1 MRLITPVA
9 TTTQARSG
17 FALVIALSLMTFMLL
32 LVLSI
37 TSFVVVEQRSANI
50 AKQQL
55 AAKQNA
61 LFGLQIAVGK
71 LQQHIGPDQRATA
84 SADILDSSN
93 NPYTLVWH
101 SDPSKGWDSATKD
114 WVNSGGDANF
124 ALPLLSVDPGKLDSV
139 ISNKKFNESVLDNEG
154 SPAVELMTITNPSN
168 GTITSLKAER
178 RPLVNAQGATTG
190 NYAWVA
196 QDESLKANLK
206 TEHGDYQNKDSSL
219 DLVETSRRL
228 SVFPYANAAGIEIEG
243 KLPFE
248 AVDPVVSGELND
260 DYFEKIQKAEVLGD
274 LITSGILNPASKSGS
289 KAEQLAPYRNH
300 FTLNSKGVLA
310 DTKNGG
316 LRRDLSRGLDDQYFE
331 KLHGVPVFG
340 VDRDGKVVADGVN
353 DPVGDQ
359 WKFFRDFYQFY
370 RPVDDGLV
378 SDLSTKNIFYGISD
392 VTATNPSVRMR
403 ITNEDVAQW
412 GTNDIYQRNRALPTY
427 AGLLT
432 PTTIGRSR
440 FFLTDNDWHVF
451 TPQLR
456 PVVLRNICNIGIKS
470 KEITDPANSNVGKYV
485 LEFQVYPS
493 FTIWNPFNVAI
504 EFDPSSNSQNP
515 LANGDEIFIFQN
527 GNVDLIFE
535 DQDGNETKFDLQS
548 ICPSVTVLSD
558 RTLLG
563 AGLPTTLPPGAVW
576 VCGLSQSYYAELD
589 GYNPRYYNDAAL
601 SARTNEPTLLPAA
614 VGSTVSELNNITYT
628 DAAETIDGSN
638 SWQIAYFEGSDVL
651 TLKSS
656 GYGSYRWSG
665 QIVSRKPGNPNSSE
679 RFKCFSLGE
688 NSDVTGIQTDIV
700 IGEVQGLATG
710 NAFPFNAIDFR
721 ANTTGDQANENPAFP
736 AFSQVNFLGAY
747 PQVVADDDS
756 RGDVKA
762 LYIRERSKANS
773 ASLTDPLP
781 RHDSN
786 GHGYYGQG
794 FDTGSSGST
803 HIVLYDLP
811 RHPIVSL
818 DDFRH
823 LMLGWNEDAQPRPIG
838 ASWPVATLSDLSDPY
853 IRTAFPFGHNAGT
866 SDSRYANG
874 AGCDTSYYYNDTL
887 FDSYFFSGIPSK
899 ERDSDSSIR
908 KQTFPYDTPFT
919 QDYIDAGNP
928 LANARLTYY
937 NEPTIEV
944 LRGYTSNDIA
954 DDGYEKA
961 AAHLLIDAPFN
972 INSTSSQAWQAILS
986 GFRDQDISG
995 VNIDHSTKV
1004 NYGGDGSPFID
1015 HFIPTADENNLYNG
1029 HRRLSDNDIISFTQ
1043 ALTSEIRARGVA
1055 NTLGKFTNRS
1065 LNGSGI
1071 DQQMSRIDEA
1081 IKTAGLN
1088 NTQVHGTTPDG
1099 DRYSRPDKAASA
1111 RMFDKSMV
1119 KETSAGLPGYL
1130 KQQDILRPLA
1140 PIMTC
1145 RGDTFTIRVF
1155 GESVNPTTG
1164 DPTGKAWC
1172 EAVVQ
1177 RIPGYTDDVI
1187 AAWELPPENSNNNRF
1202 GRRLKVIKFRWL
1214 GSDEV

>member
-1 MRLITPVA
+1 
-9 TTTQARSG
+9 
-17 FALVIALSLMTFMLL
+17 
-32 LVLSI
+32 
-37 TSFVVVEQRSANI
+37 
-50 AKQQL
+50 
-55 AAKQNA
+55 
-61 LFGLQIAVGK
+61 
-71 LQQHIGPDQRATA
+71 
-84 SADILDSSN
+84 
-93 NPYTLVWH
+93 
-101 SDPSKGWDSATKD
+101 
-114 WVNSGGDANF
+114 
-124 ALPLLSVDPGKLDSV
+124 VDPAKLDSL

-154 SPAVELMTITNPSN
+154 SPAVELMTITKPSD
-168 GTITSLKAER
+168 GTLTSLKAER
-178 RPLVNAQGATTG
+178 RPLIDAQGATTG

-206 TEHGDYQNKDSSL
+206 TEHGDYQNEDSSL

-243 KLPFE
+243 ELPFG
-248 AVDPVVSGELND
+248 AVDPVVNGELND
-260 DYFEKIQKAEVLGD
+260 DYFEKIQKAEDLGD
-274 LITSGILNPASKSGS
+274 LITSGLLDPASASGS
-289 KAEQLAPYRNH
+289 KAKQLAPYRNH

-310 DTKNGG
+310 DAKNGG

-331 KLHGVPVFG
+331 KLHGLPVFG
-340 VDRDGKVVADGVN
+340 IDTIAEYSSASEALDAIASDRSLIADGIN
-353 DPVGDQ
+353 EPVGDQ
-359 WKFFRDFYQFY
+359 WKFLRDFYQFY

-392 VTATNPSVRMR
+392 VTATNPSLRMR

-412 GTNDIYQRNRALPTY
+412 GTNDLYQRNRALPSY

-432 PTTIGRSR
+432 PTTIGRNR
-440 FFLTDNDWHVF
+440 FYLTDDDWHVF

-456 PVVLRNICNIGIKS
+456 PVVLRNMCNIGIKS
-470 KEITDPANSNVGKYV
+470 KEITDPENSNVGKYV

-493 FTIWNPFNVAI
+493 FTIWNPFNIAI

-515 LANGDEIFIFQN
+515 LANGEELFIFQN

-558 RTLLG
+558 RTLSD

-589 GYNPRYYNDAAL
+589 GYLPAYYNDPGF
-601 SARTNEPTLLPAA
+601 SSRTNEPTLLPAA

-628 DAAETIDGSN
+628 DAAEKIDN

-656 GYGSYRWSG
+656 GYGSYRWDG
-665 QIVSRKPGNPNSSE
+665 QIVSRRPGNPNSSE
-679 RFKCFSLGE
+679 RFKCFSMGE
-688 NSDVTGIQTDIV
+688 NSDVTGIQTDIA

-736 AFSQVNFLGAY
+736 AFSQVNFLGSY
-747 PQVVADDDS
+747 PQVVAPHND

-762 LYIRERSKANS
+762 LYIRERSEASN

-781 RHDSN
+781 SHDSN

-794 FDTGSSGST
+794 FDTGNRGST
-803 HIVLYDLP
+803 NIVLYDLP
-811 RHPIVSL
+811 RNPIVSL

-838 ASWPVATLSDLSDPY
+838 ASWPVATLHDLSDPY
-853 IRTAFPFGHNAGT
+853 IRTAYPNGPGT
-866 SDSRYANG
+866 SHSDSQYAKG

-887 FDSYFFSGIPSK
+887 FDSYFFSGIPSE
-899 ERDSDSSIR
+899 ERDNDSSIR

-919 QDYIDAGNP
+919 QDYIDDGDP

-944 LRGYTSNDIA
+944 LRGYTSNDMA

-961 AAHLLIDAPFN
+961 AAHMLIDAPFN

-986 GFRDQDISG
+986 GFRNQDITG

-1004 NYGGDGSPFID
+1004 NYGGNGSPYVD
-1015 HFIPTADENNLYNG
+1015 HFIPTADDNNLYNG
-1029 HRRLSDNDIISFTQ
+1029 HRRLSDNEIIIFTQ
-1043 ALTSEIRARGVA
+1043 ALTSEIRSRGVA
-1055 NTLGKFTNRS
+1055 NTLGDFANRS

-1071 DQQMSRIDEA
+1071 DQQMSRLDEA

-1088 NTQVHGTTPDG
+1088 STQVHGTTPDG
-1099 DRYSRPDKAASA
+1099 DRYSRPDIAASA
-1111 RMFDKSMV
+1111 RMFDNSMV

-1145 RGDTFTIRVF
+1145 RGDTFTIRVY

-1177 RIPGYTDDVI
+1177 RIPEYTDDTI
-1187 AAWELPPENSNNNRF
+1187 AAWELPPEDSNNDRF
-1202 GRRLKVIKFRWL
+1202 GRRLKVIKFRWF
-1214 GSDEV
+1214 SNDEV